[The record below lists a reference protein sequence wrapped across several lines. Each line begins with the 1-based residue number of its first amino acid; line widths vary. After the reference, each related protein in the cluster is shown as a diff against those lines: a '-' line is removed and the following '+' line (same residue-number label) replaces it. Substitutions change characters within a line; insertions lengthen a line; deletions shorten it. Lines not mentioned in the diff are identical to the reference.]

1 MQGFK
6 PLPTDHRAR
15 PSVFPRRRLQY
26 GGRAKEALRGSEMAK
41 RKKGG
46 FEQIAAMPWWIG
58 ILIGLIGYVAIRH
71 GIGWYLASS
80 HNPVLSSMG
89 RTLANGAYAPFAWML
104 LIACWLAALVSFLG
118 RGRRRQLL
126 DTQTG
131 IDSLRQM
138 TWRQFEQLAGEA
150 FRRQGYAIE
159 ETGLGGADGGIDLI
173 LRKNGRTT
181 LVQCKQWQNR
191 QVGVKVV
198 REMYGLLVHHKA
210 AAVKIVALGDY
221 TPDAH
226 RFAQRKPIELIHGG
240 ELIATVRKLQTGK
253 ARATHPLDTPLAFG
267 GSIAAGLL
275 LIAGLSPSTASTS
288 QARPIAVPPVAFQS
302 TLRPEPQPIPHRS
315 AAPTPSPQS
324 VIYASDTQDDAEL
337 REWKKSNAE
346 AMKILEKT
354 TKEMPLR

>member
-1 MQGFK
+1 
-6 PLPTDHRAR
+6 
-15 PSVFPRRRLQY
+15 
-26 GGRAKEALRGSEMAK
+26 MAK
-41 RKKGG
+41 RTKGG
-46 FEQIAAMPWWIG
+46 FEQIAAMPWWLG
-58 ILIGLIGYVAIRH
+58 ILIGLIGYVVIRH

-80 HNPVLSSMG
+80 NSPVLSGMG
-89 RTLANGAYAPFAWML
+89 RMLANGAYAPFAWIF
-104 LIACWLAALVSFLG
+104 LIGCWLAALASFIG

-126 DTQTG
+126 DSQTG
-131 IDSLRQM
+131 IDSLRHM
-138 TWRQFEQLAGEA
+138 SWRQFEQLAGEA

-173 LRKNGRTT
+173 LRKNGQTM

-226 RFAQRKPIELIHGG
+226 RFARGKPIELIHGG

-253 ARATHPLDTPLAFG
+253 ARATHPLDAPLAFG
-267 GSIAAGLL
+267 GSVTASLL
-275 LIAGLSPSTASTS
+275 LIAGLSPSAASTS
-288 QARPIAVPPVAFQS
+288 QARPIAAPTAAFQS
-302 TLRPEPQPIPHRS
+302 TLRSEPPPSPHRS
-315 AAPTPSPQS
+315 AASTPRAQS

-337 REWKKSNAE
+337 RKWKKRNAE
-346 AMKILEKT
+346 SMKILEKT
-354 TKEMPLR
+354 TKEMPPLR

>member
-1 MQGFK
+1 
-6 PLPTDHRAR
+6 
-15 PSVFPRRRLQY
+15 
-26 GGRAKEALRGSEMAK
+26 MAK
-41 RKKGG
+41 RTKGG
-46 FEQIAAMPWWIG
+46 FEQIAAMPWWLG
-58 ILIGLIGYVAIRH
+58 ILIGLMGYVVIRH

-80 HNPVLSSMG
+80 HNPVLSGMG

-104 LIACWLAALVSFLG
+104 LIACWLAALASFLG

-126 DTQTG
+126 DNQTG

-138 TWRQFEQLAGEA
+138 TWRQFEQLTGEA
-150 FRRQGYAIE
+150 FRRQGYTIE

-173 LRKNGRTT
+173 LRRNGQTT

-210 AAVKIVALGDY
+210 TAVKIVALGDY
-221 TPDAH
+221 TSDAH
-226 RFAQRKPIELIHGG
+226 RFAQGKPIELIHGG

-267 GSIAAGLL
+267 GSITASLL
-275 LIAGLSPSTASTS
+275 LIAGLSPSAASTS
-288 QARPIAVPPVAFQS
+288 QARPIAAPPATLQS
-302 TLRPEPQPIPHRS
+302 TLGPEPPTIPHHS
-315 AAPTPSPQS
+315 TAPVPRAQP
-324 VIYASDTQDDAEL
+324 VIYASDSQDDAEL
-337 REWKKSNAE
+337 REWKKRNAE
-346 AMKILEKT
+346 SMKILEKT